1 MTYTIKGYELVIGC
15 EIHAQ
20 VASKS
25 KLFSRA
31 ATEFGAAQNSQV
43 SLVDVAMPGMLPT
56 INEEC
61 VKQVVKTGLGIN
73 AKINLKSIF
82 DRKNYFYPDLPQGY
96 QISQY
101 LDPIVGE
108 GEVEIELEDGGRKV
122 IRVERIHLE
131 QDAGKSIHDQ
141 HPTMSLIDL
150 NRSGVALMEIVSKPD
165 MNSPA
170 EAAEYVKTIR
180 SIVRALGTSDGDMEK
195 GNLRCDANV
204 SVRKI
209 GETKLGT
216 RCEIKNLNSMRNIA
230 RAIEFEAARQVEI
243 LENGGKIDQET
254 RLFDALTGETRVMR
268 SKEDAM
274 DYRYFPD
281 PDLPPL
287 VLSQEFVD
295 EIKKSLPELPQARK
309 ERYMRDL
316 GLTEYDAGVLT
327 ADEEIS
333 AYFEQLIQKHDPR
346 LCVTWLTVELF
357 GRMNKLGINF
367 ENLRT
372 SSKSFTP
379 SRDSLAKSA
388 SDKLF
393 PDNCIS
399 EKKFSSQLG
408 QENSRSGAKDSEQVL
423 KVPAANLIGLLD
435 LIKSGEISGKIAKD
449 VLDVMVESGKTAA
462 QIVEAKGLKQVS
474 DSGAIE
480 KIIKEVI
487 AANAAQF
494 EKYLAGDEKLH
505 GFFVGQVMKASKGQA
520 NPGMVNE
527 LLRTYAK
534 AASYS

>member
-1 MTYTIKGYELVIGC
+1 MTYTIQGKNNVYELVVGC

-20 VASKS
+20 VASHS

-31 ATEFGAAQNSQV
+31 ATEFGAAQNSHV
-43 SLVDVAMPGMLPT
+43 SLIDAAMPGMLPT

-61 VKQVVKTGLGIN
+61 VKQAVKTGLGIN
-73 AKINLKSIF
+73 AQINLRSIF

-96 QISQY
+96 QISQF

-108 GEVEIELEDGGRKV
+108 GEVEITLEDGSKKV

-165 MNSPA
+165 MSSPF
-170 EAAEYVKTIR
+170 EASEYVKT
-180 SIVRALGTSDGDMEK
+180 VRAIMRSLGTSDGDMEK

-209 GETKLGT
+209 GVKTLGT
-216 RCEIKNLNSMRNIA
+216 RCEIKNLNSMRNIS

-254 RLFDALTGETRVMR
+254 RLFDAITGETRTMR

-287 VLSQEFVD
+287 VISQEYVD
-295 EIKKSLPELPQARK
+295 EIKRSLPELPQARK
-309 ERYMRDL
+309 ARYIRDL

-327 ADEEIS
+327 ANEEIS
-333 AYFEQLIQKHDPR
+333 AYFEALITKHEPR
-346 LCVTWLTVELF
+346 ICVTWFTVELF

-367 ENLRT
+367 ENL
-372 SSKSFTP
+372 KV
-379 SRDSLAKSA
+379 SA
-388 SDKLF
+388 ENLCRLF
-393 PDNCIS
+393 
-399 EKKFSSQLG
+399 
-408 QENSRSGAKDSEQVL
+408 
-423 KVPAANLIGLLD
+423 D
-435 LIKSGEISGKIAKD
+435 LMKSGEISGKIAKD
-449 VLDVMVESGKTAA
+449 VLDIMVETGEDATK
-462 QIVEAKGLKQVS
+462 IVDSKGLKQVS
-474 DSGAIE
+474 DVGVIE
-480 KIIKEVI
+480 KIIAEVI
-487 AANAAQF
+487 AANADQF
-494 EKYLAGDEKLH
+494 AKYAAGDEKLH
-505 GFFVGQVMKASKGQA
+505 GFFVGQSLKASKGQA

-527 LLRTYAK
+527 ILRK
-534 AASYS
+534 FKDSKK

>member
-1 MTYTIKGYELVIGC
+1 MTYTIQGKNNVYELVVGC

-20 VASKS
+20 VASHS

-31 ATEFGAAQNSQV
+31 ATEFGAAQNSHV
-43 SLVDVAMPGMLPT
+43 SLVDAAMPGMLPT

-61 VKQVVKTGLGIN
+61 VKQAVKTGLGIN
-73 AKINLKSIF
+73 AQINLRSIF

-96 QISQY
+96 QISQF

-108 GEVEIELEDGGRKV
+108 GEVEITLEDGSKKV

-165 MNSPA
+165 MSSPF
-170 EAAEYVKTIR
+170 EASEYVKTVR
-180 SIVRALGTSDGDMEK
+180 AIVRTLGTSDGDMEK

-209 GETKLGT
+209 GVKTLGT
-216 RCEIKNLNSMRNIA
+216 RCEIKNLNSMRNIS

-254 RLFDALTGETRVMR
+254 RLFDAITGETRTMR

-287 VLSQEFVD
+287 VISQEYVD
-295 EIKKSLPELPQARK
+295 EIKRSLPELPQARK
-309 ERYMRDL
+309 ARYIRDL

-327 ADEEIS
+327 ANEEIS
-333 AYFEQLIQKHDPR
+333 TYFEALITKHEPR
-346 LCVTWLTVELF
+346 ICVTWFTVELF

-367 ENLRT
+367 ENL
-372 SSKSFTP
+372 KV
-379 SRDSLAKSA
+379 SA
-388 SDKLF
+388 ENLCGLF
-393 PDNCIS
+393 
-399 EKKFSSQLG
+399 
-408 QENSRSGAKDSEQVL
+408 
-423 KVPAANLIGLLD
+423 D
-435 LIKSGEISGKIAKD
+435 LMKSGEISGKIAKD
-449 VLDVMVESGKTAA
+449 VLDVMVETGEGATK
-462 QIVEAKGLKQVS
+462 IVESKGLKQVS
-474 DSGAIE
+474 DVGAIE
-480 KIIKEVI
+480 KIIAEVI
-487 AANAAQF
+487 AANADQF
-494 EKYLAGDEKLH
+494 AKYAAGDEKLH
-505 GFFVGQVMKASKGQA
+505 GFFVGQSLKASKGQA

-527 LLRTYAK
+527 ILRK
-534 AASYS
+534 FKDSKK

>member
-1 MTYTIKGYELVIGC
+1 MTYTIQGKNNIYELVVGC

-20 VASKS
+20 VASHS

-31 ATEFGAAQNSQV
+31 ATEFGAAQNSHV
-43 SLVDVAMPGMLPT
+43 SLVDAAMPGMLPT

-61 VKQVVKTGLGIN
+61 VKQAVKTGLGIN
-73 AKINLKSIF
+73 AQINLRSIF

-96 QISQY
+96 QISQF

-108 GEVEIELEDGGRKV
+108 GEVEIGLEDGSRKT

-141 HPTMSLIDL
+141 HPTLSLIDL

-165 MNSPA
+165 MNSPF
-170 EAAEYVKTIR
+170 EASEYVKTVR
-180 SIVRALGTSDGDMEK
+180 AIVRTLGTSDGDMEK

-216 RCEIKNLNSMRNIA
+216 RCEIKNLNSMRNIS

-254 RLFDALTGETRVMR
+254 RLFDAITGETRTMR

-287 VLSQEFVD
+287 VISQEYVD
-295 EIKKSLPELPQARK
+295 EIKRSLPELPQARK
-309 ERYMRDL
+309 ARYISNL

-327 ADEEIS
+327 ANEEIS
-333 AYFEQLIQKHDPR
+333 AYFEKLIQKHEPKI
-346 LCVTWLTVELF
+346 CVTWFTVELF

-367 ENLRT
+367 ENL
-372 SSKSFTP
+372 KV
-379 SRDSLAKSA
+379 SA
-388 SDKLF
+388 ENLVGLF
-393 PDNCIS
+393 
-399 EKKFSSQLG
+399 
-408 QENSRSGAKDSEQVL
+408 
-423 KVPAANLIGLLD
+423 D
-435 LIKSGEISGKIAKD
+435 LMKSGEISGKIAKD
-449 VLDVMVESGKTAA
+449 VLDIMVESGEDAA
-462 QIVEAKGLKQVS
+462 KIVQSKGLKQVS

-480 KIIKEVI
+480 KIVTEVI
-487 AANAAQF
+487 AANADQF
-494 EKYLAGDEKLH
+494 AKYAAGDEKLH
-505 GFFVGQVMKASKGQA
+505 GFFVGQSLKASKGQA

-527 LLRTYAK
+527 ILRK
-534 AASYS
+534 FKDSKKV

>member
-1 MTYTIKGYELVIGC
+1 MTYTIQGKNNTYELVVGC

-31 ATEFGAAQNSQV
+31 ATEFGAAQNSHV
-43 SLVDVAMPGMLPT
+43 SLVDAAMPGMLPT

-61 VKQVVKTGLGIN
+61 VKQAVKTGLGIN
-73 AKINLKSIF
+73 AQINLKSIF

-96 QISQY
+96 QISQF

-108 GEVEIELEDGGRKV
+108 GEVEITLEDGSKKV

-165 MNSPA
+165 MNSPF
-170 EAAEYVKTIR
+170 EASEYVKTIR
-180 SIVRALGTSDGDMEK
+180 AIVRTLGTSDGDMEK

-204 SVRKI
+204 SVRKV
-209 GETKLGT
+209 GVKTLGT
-216 RCEIKNLNSMRNIA
+216 RCEIKNLNSMRNIS

-254 RLFDALTGETRVMR
+254 RLFDAITGETRTMR

-287 VLSQEFVD
+287 VLSQEYVD
-295 EIKKSLPELPQARK
+295 AIKKTLPELPQARK
-309 ERYMRDL
+309 ARYIRDL

-327 ADEEIS
+327 ASEEIS
-333 AYFEQLIQKHDPR
+333 AYFEALITKHEAR
-346 LCVTWLTVELF
+346 ICVTWFTVELF

-367 ENLRT
+367 ENL
-372 SSKSFTP
+372 KV
-379 SRDSLAKSA
+379 SA
-388 SDKLF
+388 ENLCGLF
-393 PDNCIS
+393 
-399 EKKFSSQLG
+399 
-408 QENSRSGAKDSEQVL
+408 
-423 KVPAANLIGLLD
+423 D
-435 LIKSGEISGKIAKD
+435 LMKSGEISGKIAKD
-449 VLDVMVESGKTAA
+449 VLDIMVETGEDAA
-462 QIVEAKGLKQVS
+462 KIVESKGLKQVS
-474 DSGAIE
+474 DVGAIE
-480 KIIKEVI
+480 KIVAEVI
-487 AANAAQF
+487 AANADQF
-494 EKYLAGDEKLH
+494 AKYAAGDEKLH
-505 GFFVGQVMKASKGQA
+505 GFFVGQSLKASKGQA

-527 LLRTYAK
+527 ILRK
-534 AASYS
+534 FKDSKK

>member
-1 MTYTIKGYELVIGC
+1 MTYTIQGKNNIYEIVIGC

-20 VASKS
+20 VASHS

-31 ATEFGAAQNSQV
+31 STGFGAAQNSHV
-43 SLVDVAMPGMLPT
+43 SLVDAAMPGMLPT

-61 VKQVVKTGLGIN
+61 VKQAVKTGLGIG

-96 QISQY
+96 QISQF

-108 GEVEIELEDGGRKV
+108 GAVEITLEDGSKKT

-150 NRSGVALMEIVSKPD
+150 NRSGVALMEIVSKAD
-165 MNSPA
+165 MASPY

-204 SVRKI
+204 SVRKV
-209 GETKLGT
+209 GEQKLGT

-243 LENGGKIDQET
+243 IENGGKIDQET
-254 RLFDALTGETRVMR
+254 RLFDAITGETRTMR

-309 ERYMRDL
+309 ERYIRDL

-333 AYFEQLIQKHDPR
+333 AYFEQLIQKHEPR

-367 ENLRT
+367 ENL
-372 SSKSFTP
+372 
-379 SRDSLAKSA
+379 
-388 SDKLF
+388 
-393 PDNCIS
+393 
-399 EKKFSSQLG
+399 
-408 QENSRSGAKDSEQVL
+408 
-423 KVPAANLIGLLD
+423 KVSAANLVGLLD

-449 VLDVMVESGKTAA
+449 VLDLMMESGDSASSIVES
-462 QIVEAKGLKQVS
+462 KGLKQVS
-474 DSGAIE
+474 DSAAIE
-480 KIIKEVI
+480 KIINEVI
-487 AANAAQF
+487 SSNADQF
-494 EKYLAGDEKLH
+494 AKYVAGDEKLH
-505 GFFVGQVMKASKGQA
+505 GFFVGQTLKASKGQA
-520 NPGMVNE
+520 NPSMVNE
-527 LLRTYAK
+527 LLRK
-534 AASYS
+534 IKESKK

>member
-1 MTYTIKGYELVIGC
+1 MTYTIQGKNNIYELVVGC

-20 VASKS
+20 VASHS

-31 ATEFGAAQNSQV
+31 ATEFGAAQNSHV
-43 SLVDVAMPGMLPT
+43 SLVDAAMPGMLPT

-61 VKQVVKTGLGIN
+61 VKQAVKTGLGIN
-73 AKINLKSIF
+73 AQINLRSIF

-96 QISQY
+96 QISQF

-108 GEVEIELEDGGRKV
+108 GEVEIGLEDGSRKT

-141 HPTMSLIDL
+141 HPTLSLIDL

-165 MNSPA
+165 MNSPF
-170 EAAEYVKTIR
+170 EASEYVKTVR
-180 SIVRALGTSDGDMEK
+180 AIVRTLGTSDGDMEK

-216 RCEIKNLNSMRNIA
+216 RCEIKNLNSMRNIS

-254 RLFDALTGETRVMR
+254 RLFDAITGETRTMR

-287 VLSQEFVD
+287 VISQEYVD
-295 EIKKSLPELPQARK
+295 EIKRSLPELPQARK
-309 ERYMRDL
+309 ARYISNL

-327 ADEEIS
+327 ANEEIS
-333 AYFEQLIQKHDPR
+333 AYFEKLIQKHEPKI
-346 LCVTWLTVELF
+346 CVTWFTVELF
-357 GRMNKLGINF
+357 GRMNKLGITF
-367 ENLRT
+367 ENL
-372 SSKSFTP
+372 KV
-379 SRDSLAKSA
+379 SA
-388 SDKLF
+388 ENLGGLF
-393 PDNCIS
+393 
-399 EKKFSSQLG
+399 
-408 QENSRSGAKDSEQVL
+408 
-423 KVPAANLIGLLD
+423 D
-435 LIKSGEISGKIAKD
+435 LMKSGEISGKIAKD
-449 VLDVMVESGKTAA
+449 VLDIMVESGEDAA
-462 QIVEAKGLKQVS
+462 KIVQSKGLKQVS

-480 KIIKEVI
+480 KIVTEVI
-487 AANAAQF
+487 AANADQF
-494 EKYLAGDEKLH
+494 AKYAAGDEKLH
-505 GFFVGQVMKASKGQA
+505 GFFVGQSLKASKGQA

-527 LLRTYAK
+527 ILRK
-534 AASYS
+534 FKDSKKV

>member
-1 MTYTIKGYELVIGC
+1 MTYTIQGKNNTYEIVIGC

-20 VASKS
+20 VASHS

-31 ATEFGAAQNSQV
+31 STGFGAEQNSHV
-43 SLVDVAMPGMLPT
+43 SLVDAAMPGMLPT

-61 VKQVVKTGLGIN
+61 VKQAVKTGLGIG

-96 QISQY
+96 QISQF

-108 GEVEIELEDGGRKV
+108 GAVEIALEDGSKKV

-165 MNSPA
+165 MTSPY

-204 SVRKI
+204 SVRKV
-209 GETKLGT
+209 GEQKLGT

-243 LENGGKIDQET
+243 IENGGKIDQET
-254 RLFDALTGETRVMR
+254 RLFDALTGETRTMR

-287 VLSQEFVD
+287 VLSQDFID
-295 EIKKSLPELPQARK
+295 AIKKSLPELPQARK

-316 GLTEYDAGVLT
+316 GLTDYDAGVLT

-333 AYFEQLIQKHDPR
+333 TYFEQLIQKHEPR

-367 ENLRT
+367 ENL
-372 SSKSFTP
+372 
-379 SRDSLAKSA
+379 
-388 SDKLF
+388 
-393 PDNCIS
+393 
-399 EKKFSSQLG
+399 
-408 QENSRSGAKDSEQVL
+408 
-423 KVPAANLIGLLD
+423 KVSAANLVGLLD

-449 VLDVMVESGKTAA
+449 VLDIMVESGEDAA
-462 QIVEAKGLKQVS
+462 RIVESKGLKQVS

-480 KIIKEVI
+480 KIINEVI
-487 AANAAQF
+487 SANADQF
-494 EKYLAGDEKLH
+494 AKYVAGDEKLH
-505 GFFVGQVMKASKGQA
+505 GFFVGQTLKASKGQA
-520 NPGMVNE
+520 NPGMVND
-527 LLRTYAK
+527 LLRK
-534 AASYS
+534 IKDSNKNQ